1 MQSDRLRQL
10 AVDALEDL
18 KATDILELDVR
29 KLSNFTDYM
38 IIASG
43 RSARQVAA
51 LAENVVVKAK
61 QAGEAPLGVEGMRSG
76 EWVLVDLGDVVV
88 HVMQPDV
95 REFYQLEKL
104 WCSREIP
111 EQQSPR
117 GAAG

>member
-1 MQSDRLRQL
+1 MQSNRLRRL
-10 AVDALEDL
+10 AVGALEDL
-18 KATDILELDVR
+18 KAADILELDVR

-51 LAENVVVKAK
+51 LAENVLMKAK
-61 QAGEAPLGVEGMRSG
+61 QAGEAPLGVEGMRGG

-88 HVMQPDV
+88 HVMQPEV

-104 WCSREIP
+104 WSTRETP
-111 EQQSPR
+111 EQRSPR
-117 GAAG
+117 GVAG